1 MKKTDNPQIPP
12 TPLAASTASGASDTQ
27 APLALNWEMVPRN
40 FGLCASQACPRCEE
54 CLHRRAADLMPA
66 PPASPPLYIYVNHL
80 YRQQAE
86 QAGAPC
92 PEYLP
97 AEPVRMAL
105 GFRRALDEELTY
117 AARRRAVAQLKALFS
132 GGHMFYDRL
141 NGVMPLTP
149 QEQKAV
155 GRILA
160 ACGAAEPVEFDAYT
174 ELFDFDLRLTSEEI
188 PGNQG
193 I

>member
-1 MKKTDNPQIPP
+1 MDLQWTDI
-12 TPLAASTASGASDTQ
+12 
-27 APLALNWEMVPRN
+27 PRN
-40 FGLCASQACPRCEE
+40 FGLCASRACPACDA

-105 GFRRALDEELTY
+105 GFRRALDEELTL

-132 GGHMFYDRL
+132 DGSRFYDRK
-141 NGVMPLTP
+141 NGNIPMTP
-149 QEQKAV
+149 QEQEAV

-160 ACGAAEPVEFDAYT
+160 ACGAAEPIEFDAYT
-174 ELFDFDLRLTSEEI
+174 ELFDFGLRLKAEEM
-188 PGNQG
+188 PRGKKE
-193 I
+193 

>member
-1 MKKTDNPQIPP
+1 MSQRGLATCSTLRALAT
-12 TPLAASTASGASDTQ
+12 TPHT
-27 APLALNWEMVPRN
+27 
-40 FGLCASQACPRCEE
+40 
-54 CLHRRAADLMPA
+54 
-66 PPASPPLYIYVNHL
+66 
-80 YRQQAE
+80 
-86 QAGAPC
+86 
-92 PEYLP
+92 
-97 AEPVRMAL
+97 
-105 GFRRALDEELTY
+105 FRHALDEELTH

-149 QEQKAV
+149 GEQKAV

-174 ELFDFDLRLTSEEI
+174 ELFDFSLRLTSEEI